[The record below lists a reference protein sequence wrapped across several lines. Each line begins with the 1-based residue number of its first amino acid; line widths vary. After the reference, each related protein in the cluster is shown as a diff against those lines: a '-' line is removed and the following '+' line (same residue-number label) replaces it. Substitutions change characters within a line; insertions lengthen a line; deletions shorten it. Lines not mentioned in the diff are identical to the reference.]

1 MRRRDFL
8 AAGAVALPVAGL
20 TVAKALDLEEGPAAR
35 RPLKPPDNG
44 AIHVA
49 FAIGPHVNVIDV
61 AGPWEVFQDVRAE
74 SGGQS
79 PFELFTVAE
88 STEPVSATA
97 GLTVVPHHSYDKAPQ
112 PHVVVVPAHHATD
125 ATQVWLKQAAA
136 KADLVMSVCTGAFII
151 AQAGLLDGLEATTH
165 HGFHADFK
173 RSFPKVKLVRG
184 KRYVE
189 HDRIATAAGLT
200 SGIDLAL
207 RVVERYMG
215 RGGRHRDRSVHGARV
230 QGVARAVAQPHE
242 TRGVPEVE

>member
-8 AAGAVALPVAGL
+8 AAGAVGLPVAGL
-20 TVAKALDLEEGPAAR
+20 TVAKALDLEERPTAR
-35 RPLKPPDNG
+35 RPLTPPENG

-97 GLTVVPHHSYDKAPQ
+97 GLTVVPHHTYDKATQ
-112 PHVVVVPAHHATD
+112 PNVVVVPAHHATD
-125 ATQVWLKQAAA
+125 ATHVWLKQAAA

-151 AQAGLLDGLEATTH
+151 AEAGLLDGLEATT
-165 HGFHADFK
+165 
-173 RSFPKVKLVRG
+173 
-184 KRYVE
+184 
-189 HDRIATAAGLT
+189 ITASTQT
-200 SGIDLAL
+200 SSAPS
-207 RVVERYMG
+207 R
-215 RGGRHRDRSVHGARV
+215 
-230 QGVARAVAQPHE
+230 
-242 TRGVPEVE
+242 T